1 MRSVHSNTELNLL
14 SVIEGTQES
23 LKRFQLDYVDIIF
36 AHHADHTGMPGHSC
50 LIRLH

>member
-1 MRSVHSNTELNLL
+1 MRGVHFNAELNLL

-36 AHHADHTGMPGHSC
+36 AHRADHTGTPGHSC
-50 LIRLH
+50 LRRPN